1 VVQGAGYIS
10 LFLAAGLVVFVFH
23 LLPSTLKLDRAR
35 SQLRGMVRI
44 SAAVALGATA
54 LTLPLTVSYQQGLHI
69 ADGFAP
75 SAWSATS
82 SNGLWGLAVLAV
94 GLALIISNTGDTPP
108 VRRTRLLALS
118 GVVLAVAS
126 PALTGHSRAFSP
138 QAPVVATDIV
148 HVLAGSVWLG
158 GLVGLALTLP
168 ALSGRG
174 EVAAQTLARF
184 STAAAGALVALV
196 ATGSLLAWRILASWD
211 NLFGSTYGRLL
222 LVKIGVVMVAV
233 AIAAWI
239 RFVLLPRARASVG
252 FAHRRTTFNSIG
264 RTIVAEAALLVG
276 VLLSTGFLVNQSP
289 REAAGAVPAGQTGAQ
304 AAQLGDLKVV
314 ATMTPRVQG
323 QNTLLVQIQDTAGE
337 PAESTR
343 LPVISVRSAGV
354 DLGAVPVTS
363 SGVGAYR
370 VEVVIPTSGRW
381 EIQIS
386 LRLSKFENPV
396 ATLAFEVPAS

>member
-1 VVQGAGYIS
+1 
-10 LFLAAGLVVFVFH
+10 
-23 LLPSTLKLDRAR
+23 
-35 SQLRGMVRI
+35 
-44 SAAVALGATA
+44 
-54 LTLPLTVSYQQGLHI
+54 
-69 ADGFAP
+69 
-75 SAWSATS
+75 
-82 SNGLWGLAVLAV
+82 
-94 GLALIISNTGDTPP
+94 
-108 VRRTRLLALS
+108 
-118 GVVLAVAS
+118 
-126 PALTGHSRAFSP
+126 
-138 QAPVVATDIV
+138 
-148 HVLAGSVWLG
+148 
-158 GLVGLALTLP
+158 
-168 ALSGRG
+168 
-174 EVAAQTLARF
+174 
-184 STAAAGALVALV
+184 
-196 ATGSLLAWRILASWD
+196 
-211 NLFGSTYGRLL
+211 
-222 LVKIGVVMVAV
+222 
-233 AIAAWI
+233 
-239 RFVLLPRARASVG
+239 
-252 FAHRRTTFNSIG
+252 
-264 RTIVAEAALLVG
+264 VAEAALLVG